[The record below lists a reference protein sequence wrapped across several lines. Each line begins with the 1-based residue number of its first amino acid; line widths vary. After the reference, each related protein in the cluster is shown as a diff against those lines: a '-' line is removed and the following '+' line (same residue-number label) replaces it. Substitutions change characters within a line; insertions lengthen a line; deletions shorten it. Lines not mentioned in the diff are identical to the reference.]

1 MNWCFL
7 KKLKRAVGQQK
18 PCFKK
23 VGTAPAGN
31 YFFKVNI
38 IERLERGVRYVQS

>member
-7 KKLKRAVGQQK
+7 KKLKGAVGQQR

-38 IERLERGVRYVQS
+38 TERLEQGVRYVQS